1 MIYENWMRT
10 HSLNLKS
17 VVCPPLEGNLKC
29 DCLVVGGGFAGL
41 HAALRLVDSGKDV
54 ILLEKG
60 VCGNSSSGQSAGFLT
75 PESEEDVGQ
84 IISRYGEKKGKIIY
98 SIPLKGMQMIVGNA
112 KKYGF
117 NCDLRKQD
125 SFYFTTKKGDIEFI
139 KEEAGCNIDTGMP
152 ASIMAQMILK
162 KVITKPGSYS
172 PEDIVPPAAFFK
184 ELRKRKLLV
193 YENGKVIN

>member
-29 DCLVVGGGFAGL
+29 DCLVVGGALAGL

-75 PESEEDVGQ
+75 PESEEDMRQ
-84 IISRYGEKKGKIIY
+84 ITFKIRRKKG
-98 SIPLKGMQMIVGNA
+98 
-112 KKYGF
+112 
-117 NCDLRKQD
+117 
-125 SFYFTTKKGDIEFI
+125 
-139 KEEAGCNIDTGMP
+139 
-152 ASIMAQMILK
+152 
-162 KVITKPGSYS
+162 
-172 PEDIVPPAAFFK
+172 
-184 ELRKRKLLV
+184 
-193 YENGKVIN
+193 